1 MSKMQAYID
10 SNRNEF
16 NHSQVEVLL
25 TVAKMPPD
33 HIQLI

>member
-1 MSKMQAYID
+1 MQAYID

-16 NHSQVEVLL
+16 NYSQVEVLL
-25 TVAKMPPD
+25 TVAKMAPD